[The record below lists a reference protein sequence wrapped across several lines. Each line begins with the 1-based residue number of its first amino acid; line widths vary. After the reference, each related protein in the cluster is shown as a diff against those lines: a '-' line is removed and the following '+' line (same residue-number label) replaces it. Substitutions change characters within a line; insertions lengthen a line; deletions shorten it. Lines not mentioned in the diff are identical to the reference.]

1 MEFAQ
6 LLAAASTEEI
16 NFIMQ
21 ILKDV
26 GLFKEASKTTTC
38 KYL

>member
-6 LLAAASTEEI
+6 LLAAASTEEL

-26 GLFKEASKTTTC
+26 GLLFK
-38 KYL
+38 